1 MKIIVDIAGRFTIA
15 DQTPEYLAVGF
26 IGSAWAD
33 RLPPAQLNHV
43 RGFYGMTGKRTEV
56 WPSYPVK
63 LNRAHMGQSRLFR
76 RLPDN
81 HDREEQDK
89 QNNQAGGT
97 SLKRG
102 RIKQIFPVGLI
113 CVIPG
118 GYKLRRLFFGAAK
131 VGDLQSADA
140 IKRKFEV
147 FPEIGK
153 SGV

>member
-1 MKIIVDIAGRFTIA
+1 
-15 DQTPEYLAVGF
+15 
-26 IGSAWAD
+26 
-33 RLPPAQLNHV
+33 
-43 RGFYGMTGKRTEV
+43 
-56 WPSYPVK
+56 
-63 LNRAHMGQSRLFR
+63 MGQSRLFC

-147 FPEIGK
+147 FPGLAWQNIRVITGAAFLVCSRGK
-153 SGV
+153 SGFVLVLADRDGHINFTQVISSILRRAGQDR

>member
-63 LNRAHMGQSRLFR
+63 LNRNY
-76 RLPDN
+76 LPVLTRPPENGGNDMSKIYMAVTVC
-81 HDREEQDK
+81 QDK
-89 QNNQAGGT
+89 NETTLPREHTRNAAPVITLMFCHARPGKT
-97 SLKRG
+97 SNLR
-102 RIKQIFPVGLI
+102 LI
-113 CVIPG
+113 
-118 GYKLRRLFFGAAK
+118 A
-131 VGDLQSADA
+131 SADCRSPTFA
-140 IKRKFEV
+140 APKKRRR
-147 FPEIGK
+147 
-153 SGV
+153 SL